1 MKDGRHQVDFLDFW
15 PVNILAINIKAFRSR
30 LLLSYP
36 LSFHFLSLY
45 FFSMFLKLPGLL
57 QNILSPNHGPWPF
70 LIFLALSKLFLIA
83 QLLEGR
89 KEYTQQSRVNS
100 LLRFLQVGKAKLF
113 QVCTGWTV
121 NHAIFWCMLPW
132 NHDIYPLSSYF
143 FASICLALFGHCSLF
158 CDYRKVASS
167 STSRLEPHS
176 GFFRFLMKEIFDP
189 YVL

>member
-100 LLRFLQVGKAKLF
+100 LLGFLQLSKAKLCQLHNF
-113 QVCTGWTV
+113 YGNHCHVYLLAV
-121 NHAIFWCMLPW
+121 NKQSHFFHGDLRQLVLHCHIFL
-132 NHDIYPLSSYF
+132 
-143 FASICLALFGHCSLF
+143 
-158 CDYRKVASS
+158 
-167 STSRLEPHS
+167 
-176 GFFRFLMKEIFDP
+176 
-189 YVL
+189 